1 MIVILNNSLKGLP
14 FNPIEPAKKMQ
25 QGSDLLSSYFINDFH
40 WRPKR
45 NKGSRLVIE
54 NSTGPS
60 PLLLLPIRI
69 HVQTQI
75 YTLFTHPVSPRTP
88 GSL

>member
-45 NKGSRLVIE
+45 NKGKQNKGVDL
-54 NSTGPS
+54 
-60 PLLLLPIRI
+60 
-69 HVQTQI
+69 
-75 YTLFTHPVSPRTP
+75 
-88 GSL
+88 

>member
-45 NKGSRLVIE
+45 NKGKQNKGSRLVIE

-60 PLLLLPIRI
+60 RLG
-69 HVQTQI
+69 I
-75 YTLFTHPVSPRTP
+75 Y
-88 GSL
+88 